1 MNPILLRNDGPI
13 ETDIKPYCLD
23 GKDIKTALED
33 IKNSLLFLSDKIEG
47 EEKIKAIEL
56 LTDLIYLRNSISP
69 KFVKCTK
76 SELDKLYKYYKVEV
90 ISEDR
95 FSKVSSNRDF
105 LKEINDRTDYIFFNK
120 KRKLTTRIKV
130 FDEEKS
136 IERQRDYEKE
146 VDVILDPDKVYSPID
161 INNQVDKFS
170 YQEFLRKN
178 IIYKLNRV
186 PLDRMLS
193 LKKGNDMFA
202 DCPYYYDID
211 VSNMFRRKH
220 KKARYYNAFNEYHNR
235 VNEMLDQQ
243 KDEKYILDQDSL
255 LRKKQYNGYVVFESD
270 NEMTAKDKAS
280 LFYDICS
287 EIDHILKGILYPY
300 QLSESLLYNDDTVV
314 DEENI
319 SVEFFKKFNYF
330 TTMYDWDEFN
340 DIENKPKK
348 VDILNAFLYS
358 YMLAC
363 KINKKNQEEK
373 KAIKEEQKAMEIKKR
388 AMKKRKKAMEEEANE
403 IEEETKE
410 VEEEKKEVEEEVIE
424 PPKIKFPEL
433 KRLDPGNNLY
443 DKYNCEFIRELAE
456 YFETYYELDI
466 TDLIIKLSILYIIP
480 LIYSYNDELNDL
492 GTAELTTS
500 ILESQRMTTRNIKQL
515 KTIVKQLRKQL
526 IRLGYIYFTFF
537 RFIDSKTYR
546 EYDIGFSKF
555 LEYINLNKECDE
567 PRKWY
572 LLIMGFYKD
581 YIEEHKDLI
590 ESFFK
595 IPKLQETLNQ
605 YFDLC
610 DKLYLICDYMN
621 ENPFNTIKLSKNG
634 TTVYDYKKRD
644 WMRGFQDLLSKRKD
658 VILNEKGDESYE
670 R

>member
-13 ETDIKPYCLD
+13 ENDIKPYCLD

-47 EEKIKAIEL
+47 EEEVKVIEL
-56 LTDLIYLRNSISP
+56 LTNLIYLRNSISP

-76 SELDKLYKYYKVEV
+76 SELDKLYKNYKVEV
-90 ISEDR
+90 ISEDC

-161 INNQVDKFS
+161 MNNRVDEFS

-193 LKKGNDMFA
+193 LKKDNDMFA
-202 DCPYYYDID
+202 DCPYFYDID
-211 VSNMFRRKH
+211 VSNMFCRKY
-220 KKARYYNAFNEYHNR
+220 KTAEYYSVFNEYHNR
-235 VNEMLDQQ
+235 INDMLDQQ
-243 KDEKYILDQDSL
+243 KDDKYILDQDSL
-255 LRKKQYNGYVVFESD
+255 LRKKQYNGYVVFKSD
-270 NEMTAKDKAS
+270 DKMTAKDKAS

-287 EIDHILKGILYPY
+287 EIDHILKGVLYTY
-300 QLSESLLYNDDTVV
+300 KLSESLLYNDDDTIV

-330 TTMYDWDEFN
+330 TTMYDWEEFK

-363 KINKKNQEEK
+363 KINKKNQEEN
-373 KAIKEEQKAMEIKKR
+373 KAMKQKHS
-388 AMKKRKKAMEEEANE
+388 
-403 IEEETKE
+403 KE
-410 VEEEKKEVEEEVIE
+410 
-424 PPKIKFPEL
+424 PSNIKFPEL
-433 KRLDPGNNLY
+433 KRLDPGSKMY
-443 DKYNCEFIRELAE
+443 DKYNCEFIRELAGV
-456 YFETYYELDI
+456 FEKVLGLNRAE
-466 TDLIIKLSILYIIP
+466 LIIKFSMLYTIP
-480 LIYSYNDELNDL
+480 LIKSYYDELKDL
-492 GTAELTTS
+492 ETRELTAS
-500 ILESQRMTTRNIKQL
+500 ISDSNKMTTRNMKQL

-537 RFIDSKTYR
+537 RFIDSKNFR
-546 EYDIGFSKF
+546 EYDIGFTNF
-555 LEYINLNKECDE
+555 LEYINFNIECDE
-567 PRKWY
+567 PKKWY

-581 YIEEHKDLI
+581 YTEEHKDLI
-590 ESFFK
+590 VLFFK
-595 IPKLQETLNQ
+595 MPSLCSILES

-610 DKLYLICDYMN
+610 EKLYLICDYMN
-621 ENPFNTIKLSKNG
+621 ENPFNTIMLSKNG
-634 TTVYDYKKRD
+634 TTIYDYKKKD
-644 WMRGFQDLLSKRKD
+644 WMGGFQDLLSRNMDK
-658 VILNEKGDESYE
+658 ILNEKGDESYE

>member
-13 ETDIKPYCLD
+13 ENDIKPYCLD

-47 EEKIKAIEL
+47 EEEVKVIEL

-76 SELDKLYKYYKVEV
+76 SELDKLYKNYKVEV

-95 FSKVSSNRDF
+95 FSKVNSNRDF

-161 INNQVDKFS
+161 MNNRVNELS

-193 LKKGNDMFA
+193 LKKDNDMFA
-202 DCPYYYDID
+202 DCPYFYDID

-220 KKARYYNAFNEYHNR
+220 KTSGYYSVFNEYHNR
-235 VNEMLDQQ
+235 INDMLDQQ
-243 KDEKYILDQDSL
+243 KDDKYILDQDSL
-255 LRKKQYNGYVVFESD
+255 LRKKQYNGYVVFKSD
-270 NEMTAKDKAS
+270 DKMTAKDKAS

-287 EIDHILKGILYPY
+287 EIDHILKGVLYTY
-300 QLSESLLYNDDTVV
+300 KLSKSLLYNDDTIV

-330 TTMYDWDEFN
+330 TTMYDWEEFK
-340 DIENKPKK
+340 DIDNKPKK

-363 KINKKNQEEK
+363 KINKKNQEEN
-373 KAIKEEQKAMEIKKR
+373 KAMKQKHSQEPSK
-388 AMKKRKKAMEEEANE
+388 
-403 IEEETKE
+403 TKS
-410 VEEEKKEVEEEVIE
+410 
-424 PPKIKFPEL
+424 PEL
-433 KRLDPGNNLY
+433 KRLDPGSKMY
-443 DKYNCEFIRELAE
+443 DKYNCEFIRDLAE
-456 YFETYYELDI
+456 YFETNHELNR
-466 TDLIIKLSILYIIP
+466 TDLIIKFSMLYTIPIIN
-480 LIYSYNDELNDL
+480 SYNDELNDL
-492 GTAELTTS
+492 ETEELTAS
-500 ILESQRMTTRNIKQL
+500 ISESQRMTTRNMKQL
-515 KTIVKQLRKQL
+515 KTIVRQLRKQL

-537 RFIDSKTYR
+537 RFIDSKNYR
-546 EYDIGFSKF
+546 EYDIGFTNF
-555 LEYINLNKECDE
+555 LEYINFNIECDE
-567 PRKWY
+567 PKKWY

-581 YIEEHKDLI
+581 YTEEHKDLI
-590 ESFFK
+590 VSFFK
-595 IPKLQETLNQ
+595 MPTLHSILES

-610 DKLYLICDYMN
+610 EKLYLICDSMN
-621 ENPFNTIKLSKNG
+621 ENPFNTIMLSKNG
-634 TTVYDYKKRD
+634 TTIYDYKKKD
-644 WMRGFQDLLSKRKD
+644 WMGGFQDLLSRNTNK
-658 VILNEKGDESYE
+658 ILNKKGDESYE

>member
-13 ETDIKPYCLD
+13 ENDIKPYCLD

-47 EEKIKAIEL
+47 EEEVKVIEL
-56 LTDLIYLRNSISP
+56 LTNLIYLRNSISP

-76 SELDKLYKYYKVEV
+76 SELDKLYKNYKVEV
-90 ISEDR
+90 ISEDC
-95 FSKVSSNRDF
+95 FSKVNSNRDF

-161 INNQVDKFS
+161 MNNRVNELS

-193 LKKGNDMFA
+193 LKKDNDMFA
-202 DCPYYYDID
+202 DCPYFYDID
-211 VSNMFRRKH
+211 VSNMFCRKY
-220 KKARYYNAFNEYHNR
+220 KTAEYYSVFNEYHNR
-235 VNEMLDQQ
+235 INNMLDQQ
-243 KDEKYILDQDSL
+243 KDDKYILDQDSL
-255 LRKKQYNGYVVFESD
+255 LRKKQYNGYVVFKSD
-270 NEMTAKDKAS
+270 DKMTAKDKAS

-287 EIDHILKGILYPY
+287 EIDHILKGVLYTY
-300 QLSESLLYNDDTVV
+300 KLSESLLYNDDDTIV

-330 TTMYDWDEFN
+330 TTMYDWEEFK

-363 KINKKNQEEK
+363 KINKKNQEEN
-373 KAIKEEQKAMEIKKR
+373 KAMKQKHS
-388 AMKKRKKAMEEEANE
+388 
-403 IEEETKE
+403 KE
-410 VEEEKKEVEEEVIE
+410 
-424 PPKIKFPEL
+424 PSNIKFPEL
-433 KRLDPGNNLY
+433 KRLDPGSKMY
-443 DKYNCEFIRELAE
+443 DKYNCEFIRELAGV
-456 YFETYYELDI
+456 FEKVLGLNRAE
-466 TDLIIKLSILYIIP
+466 LIIKFSMLYTLPIIN
-480 LIYSYNDELNDL
+480 SYNNELNEL
-492 GTAELTTS
+492 GVAELTAS
-500 ILESQRMTTRNIKQL
+500 ISDSNKMTTRNMKQL

-537 RFIDSKTYR
+537 RFIDSKNFR
-546 EYDIGFSKF
+546 EYDIGFTNF
-555 LEYINLNKECDE
+555 LEYINFNIECDE
-567 PRKWY
+567 PKKWY

-581 YIEEHKDLI
+581 YTEEHKDLI
-590 ESFFK
+590 VSFFK
-595 IPKLQETLNQ
+595 MPSLCSILES

-610 DKLYLICDYMN
+610 EKLYLICDYMN
-621 ENPFNTIKLSKNG
+621 ENPFNTIMLSKNG
-634 TTVYDYKKRD
+634 TTIYDYKKKD
-644 WMRGFQDLLSKRKD
+644 WMGGFQDLLSRNMDK
-658 VILNEKGDESYE
+658 ILNEKGDESYE

>member
-1 MNPILLRNDGPI
+1 MYPILLRNDGPI
-13 ETDIKPYCLD
+13 ENDIKPYCLD

-47 EEKIKAIEL
+47 EEEVKVIEL
-56 LTDLIYLRNSISP
+56 LTNLIYLRNSISP
-69 KFVKCTK
+69 NFVKCTK
-76 SELDKLYKYYKVEV
+76 SELDKLYKNYKVEV
-90 ISEDR
+90 ISEDC
-95 FSKVSSNRDF
+95 FSKVNSNRDF

-161 INNQVDKFS
+161 MNNRVNEFS

-193 LKKGNDMFA
+193 LKKDNDMFA
-202 DCPYYYDID
+202 DCPYFYDID
-211 VSNMFRRKH
+211 VSNMFCRKY
-220 KKARYYNAFNEYHNR
+220 KTAEYYSVFNEYHNR
-235 VNEMLDQQ
+235 INNMLDQQ
-243 KDEKYILDQDSL
+243 KDDKYILDQDSL
-255 LRKKQYNGYVVFESD
+255 LRKKQYNGYVVFKSD
-270 NEMTAKDKAS
+270 DKMTAKDKAS

-287 EIDHILKGILYPY
+287 EIDHILKGVLYTY
-300 QLSESLLYNDDTVV
+300 KLSESLLYNDDTIV

-330 TTMYDWDEFN
+330 TTMYDWEEFK

-363 KINKKNQEEK
+363 KINKKNQEEN
-373 KAIKEEQKAMEIKKR
+373 KAMKQKHS
-388 AMKKRKKAMEEEANE
+388 
-403 IEEETKE
+403 KE
-410 VEEEKKEVEEEVIE
+410 
-424 PPKIKFPEL
+424 PSNIKFPEL
-433 KRLDPGNNLY
+433 KRLDPGSKMY
-443 DKYNCEFIRELAE
+443 DKYNCEFIRELAGV
-456 YFETYYELDI
+456 FEKVLGLNRAE
-466 TDLIIKLSILYIIP
+466 LIIKFSMLYTLPIIN
-480 LIYSYNDELNDL
+480 SYNNELNEL
-492 GTAELTTS
+492 GVAELTAS
-500 ILESQRMTTRNIKQL
+500 ISDSNKMTTRNMKQL

-537 RFIDSKTYR
+537 RFIDSKNYR
-546 EYDIGFSKF
+546 EYDIGFTNF
-555 LEYINLNKECDE
+555 LEYINFNIECDE
-567 PRKWY
+567 PKKWY

-581 YIEEHKDLI
+581 YTEEHKDLI
-590 ESFFK
+590 VSFFK
-595 IPKLQETLNQ
+595 MPSLFSILES

-610 DKLYLICDYMN
+610 EKLYLICDYMN
-621 ENPFNTIKLSKNG
+621 ENPFNTIMLSKNG
-634 TTVYDYKKRD
+634 TTIYDYKKKD
-644 WMRGFQDLLSKRKD
+644 WMGGFQDLLSRNTDK
-658 VILNEKGDESYE
+658 ILNEKGDESYE

>member
-13 ETDIKPYCLD
+13 ENDIKPYCLD

-47 EEKIKAIEL
+47 EEKVKAIEL

-69 KFVKCTK
+69 LFIKCTK
-76 SELDKLYKYYKVEV
+76 SELDKLYKNYKVEV

-95 FSKVSSNRDF
+95 FSKVNSNRDF

-136 IERQRDYEKE
+136 IERQHDYEKE
-146 VDVILDPDKVYSPID
+146 VDIILDPDKVYSPID
-161 INNQVDKFS
+161 MNNRVDEFS

-193 LKKGNDMFA
+193 LKKDNDMFA
-202 DCPYYYDID
+202 DCPYFYDID

-220 KKARYYNAFNEYHNR
+220 KTAGYYSVFNEYHNR
-235 VNEMLDQQ
+235 INNILDQQ
-243 KDEKYILDQDSL
+243 KDDKYILDQDSL
-255 LRKKQYNGYVVFESD
+255 LRKKQYNGYVVFKSD
-270 NEMTAKDKAS
+270 DKMTAKNKAS

-287 EIDHILKGILYPY
+287 EIDHILKGVLYTY
-300 QLSESLLYNDDTVV
+300 KLSESLLYNDDTIV

-330 TTMYDWDEFN
+330 TTMYDWEEFK

-363 KINKKNQEEK
+363 KINKKNQEEN
-373 KAIKEEQKAMEIKKR
+373 KAMKQKHSQEPSK
-388 AMKKRKKAMEEEANE
+388 
-403 IEEETKE
+403 TKS
-410 VEEEKKEVEEEVIE
+410 
-424 PPKIKFPEL
+424 PEL
-433 KRLDPGNNLY
+433 KRLDPGSKMY
-443 DKYNCEFIRELAE
+443 DKYNCEFIRDLAE
-456 YFETYYELDI
+456 YFETNHELNR
-466 TDLIIKLSILYIIP
+466 TDLIIKFSMLYTIPIIN
-480 LIYSYNDELNDL
+480 SYNDELNDL
-492 GTAELTTS
+492 ETEELTAS
-500 ILESQRMTTRNIKQL
+500 ISESQRMTTRNMKQL

-537 RFIDSKTYR
+537 RFIDSKKYR
-546 EYDIGFSKF
+546 EYDIGFTNF
-555 LEYINLNKECDE
+555 LEYINFNIECDE
-567 PRKWY
+567 PKKWY

-581 YIEEHKDLI
+581 YTEEHKDLI
-590 ESFFK
+590 VSFFK
-595 IPKLQETLNQ
+595 MPALHSILES
-605 YFDLC
+605 YFNLC
-610 DKLYLICDYMN
+610 EKLYLICDYMN

-634 TTVYDYKKRD
+634 TTIYDYKKKD
-644 WMRGFQDLLSKRKD
+644 WMGGFQDLLSRNMD
-658 VILNEKGDESYE
+658 EILNKKGDESYE

>member
-13 ETDIKPYCLD
+13 ENDIKPYCLD

-47 EEKIKAIEL
+47 EEKVKAIEL

-76 SELDKLYKYYKVEV
+76 SELDKLYKNYKVEV
-90 ISEDR
+90 ISEDC

-105 LKEINDRTDYIFFNK
+105 LKEINDRTDFIFFNK

-161 INNQVDKFS
+161 MNNRVDEFS

-193 LKKGNDMFA
+193 LKKDNDMFA
-202 DCPYYYDID
+202 DCPYFYDID

-220 KKARYYNAFNEYHNR
+220 KTSRYYSVFNEYHNR
-235 VNEMLDQQ
+235 INDMLDQQ
-243 KDEKYILDQDSL
+243 KDDKYILDQDSL
-255 LRKKQYNGYVVFESD
+255 LRKKQYNGYVVFKSD
-270 NEMTAKDKAS
+270 DKMTAKNKAS

-287 EIDHILKGILYPY
+287 EIDHILKGVLYTY
-300 QLSESLLYNDDTVV
+300 KLSESLLYNDDTIV

-330 TTMYDWDEFN
+330 TTMYDWEEFK
-340 DIENKPKK
+340 DIDNKPKK
-348 VDILNAFLYS
+348 VDILNAFLRS

-363 KINKKNQEEK
+363 KINKKNQEEN
-373 KAIKEEQKAMEIKKR
+373 KAMKQKHSQEPSK
-388 AMKKRKKAMEEEANE
+388 
-403 IEEETKE
+403 TKS
-410 VEEEKKEVEEEVIE
+410 
-424 PPKIKFPEL
+424 PEL
-433 KRLDPGNNLY
+433 KRLDPGSKMY
-443 DKYNCEFIRELAE
+443 DKYNCEFIRDLAG
-456 YFETYYELDI
+456 YFETNHELNR
-466 TDLIIKLSILYIIP
+466 TDLIIKFSMLYTIPIIN
-480 LIYSYNDELNDL
+480 SYNDELNDL
-492 GTAELTTS
+492 ETEELTAS
-500 ILESQRMTTRNIKQL
+500 ISESQRMTTRNMKQL

-537 RFIDSKTYR
+537 RFIDSKNYR
-546 EYDIGFSKF
+546 EYDIGFTNF
-555 LEYINLNKECDE
+555 LEYINFNIECDE
-567 PRKWY
+567 PKKWY

-581 YIEEHKDLI
+581 YTEEHKDLI
-590 ESFFK
+590 VSFFK
-595 IPKLQETLNQ
+595 MPTLQSILES

-610 DKLYLICDYMN
+610 EKLYLICDSMN
-621 ENPFNTIKLSKNG
+621 ENPFNTIMLSKNG
-634 TTVYDYKKRD
+634 TTIYDYKKKD
-644 WMRGFQDLLSKRKD
+644 WMGGFQDLLSRNTNK
-658 VILNEKGDESYE
+658 ILNKKGDESYE

>member
-13 ETDIKPYCLD
+13 ENDIKPYCLD

-47 EEKIKAIEL
+47 EEEVKVIEL

-69 KFVKCTK
+69 LFIKCTK
-76 SELDKLYKYYKVEV
+76 SELDKLYKNYKVEV

-161 INNQVDKFS
+161 MNNRVDEFS

-193 LKKGNDMFA
+193 LKKDNDMFA
-202 DCPYYYDID
+202 DCPYFYDID

-220 KKARYYNAFNEYHNR
+220 KTSGYYSVFNEYHNR
-235 VNEMLDQQ
+235 INNMLDQQ
-243 KDEKYILDQDSL
+243 KDDKYILDQDSL
-255 LRKKQYNGYVVFESD
+255 LRKKQYNGYVVFKSD
-270 NEMTAKDKAS
+270 DKMTAKDKAS

-287 EIDHILKGILYPY
+287 EIDHILKGVLYTY
-300 QLSESLLYNDDTVV
+300 KLSKSLLYNDDTIV

-330 TTMYDWDEFN
+330 TTMYDWEEFK
-340 DIENKPKK
+340 DIDNKPKK

-363 KINKKNQEEK
+363 KINKKNQEEN
-373 KAIKEEQKAMEIKKR
+373 KAMKQKYSQEPSK
-388 AMKKRKKAMEEEANE
+388 
-403 IEEETKE
+403 TKS
-410 VEEEKKEVEEEVIE
+410 
-424 PPKIKFPEL
+424 PEL
-433 KRLDPGNNLY
+433 KRLDPGSKMY
-443 DKYNCEFIRELAE
+443 DKYNCEFIRDLAE
-456 YFETYYELDI
+456 YFETNHELNR
-466 TDLIIKLSILYIIP
+466 TDLIIKFSMLYTIPIIN
-480 LIYSYNDELNDL
+480 SYNDELNDL
-492 GTAELTTS
+492 ETEELTAS
-500 ILESQRMTTRNIKQL
+500 ISESQRMTTRNMKQL

-537 RFIDSKTYR
+537 RFIDSKTYG
-546 EYDIGFSKF
+546 EYDIGFTNF
-555 LEYINLNKECDE
+555 LEYINSNIKCDE
-567 PRKWY
+567 PKKWY

-581 YIEEHKDLI
+581 YTEEHKDLI
-590 ESFFK
+590 VSFFK
-595 IPKLQETLNQ
+595 MPALHSILES

-610 DKLYLICDYMN
+610 EKLYLICDYMN

-634 TTVYDYKKRD
+634 TTIYDYIEKD
-644 WMRGFQDLLSKRKD
+644 WMRGFQFLLNRNTDK
-658 VILNEKGDESYE
+658 ILNEKGDESYE

>member
-13 ETDIKPYCLD
+13 ENDIKPYCLD

-47 EEKIKAIEL
+47 EEEVKVIEL

-76 SELDKLYKYYKVEV
+76 SELDKLYKNYKVEV

-95 FSKVSSNRDF
+95 FSKVNSNRDF

-120 KRKLTTRIKV
+120 KRKHTTRIKV

-146 VDVILDPDKVYSPID
+146 VDIILDPDKVYSPID
-161 INNQVDKFS
+161 MNNRVNELS

-193 LKKGNDMFA
+193 LKKDNDMFA
-202 DCPYYYDID
+202 DCPYFYDID

-220 KKARYYNAFNEYHNR
+220 KTAEYYSVFNEYHNR
-235 VNEMLDQQ
+235 INDMLDEQ
-243 KDEKYILDQDSL
+243 KDDKYILEQDSL
-255 LRKKQYNGYVVFESD
+255 LRKKQYNGYVVFKSD
-270 NEMTAKDKAS
+270 DKMTAKDKAS

-287 EIDHILKGILYPY
+287 EIDHILKGVLYTY
-300 QLSESLLYNDDTVV
+300 KLSESLLYNDDTIV

-330 TTMYDWDEFN
+330 TTMYDWDEFK

-348 VDILNAFLYS
+348 VDILNAFLRS

-363 KINKKNQEEK
+363 KINKKTQEEN
-373 KAIKEEQKAMEIKKR
+373 KAMKQKHSNEPSNIKS
-388 AMKKRKKAMEEEANE
+388 
-403 IEEETKE
+403 
-410 VEEEKKEVEEEVIE
+410 
-424 PPKIKFPEL
+424 PEL
-433 KRLDPGNNLY
+433 KRLDPGSKMY
-443 DKYNCEFIRELAE
+443 DKYNCEFIRDLAE
-456 YFETYYELDI
+456 YFETNHELNR
-466 TDLIIKLSILYIIP
+466 TDLIIKFSMLYTIPIIN
-480 LIYSYNDELNDL
+480 SYNDELNDL
-492 GTAELTTS
+492 ETEELTAS
-500 ILESQRMTTRNIKQL
+500 ISESQRMTTRNMKQL

-537 RFIDSKTYR
+537 RFIDSKNYR
-546 EYDIGFSKF
+546 EYDIGFTNF
-555 LEYINLNKECDE
+555 LEYINFNIECDE
-567 PRKWY
+567 PKKWY

-581 YIEEHKDLI
+581 YTEEHKDLI
-590 ESFFK
+590 VSFFK
-595 IPKLQETLNQ
+595 MPTLQSILES

-610 DKLYLICDYMN
+610 EKLYLICDSMN
-621 ENPFNTIKLSKNG
+621 ENPFNTIMLSKNG
-634 TTVYDYKKRD
+634 TTIYDYKKKD
-644 WMRGFQDLLSKRKD
+644 WMGGFQDLLSRNTNK
-658 VILNEKGDESYE
+658 ILNKKGDESYE

>member
-1 MNPILLRNDGPI
+1 MYPILLRNDGPI
-13 ETDIKPYCLD
+13 ENDIKPYCLD
-23 GKDIKTALED
+23 GKDIKTAFED

-47 EEKIKAIEL
+47 EEEVKVIEL
-56 LTDLIYLRNSISP
+56 LTNLIYLRNSISP
-69 KFVKCTK
+69 NFVKCTK
-76 SELDKLYKYYKVEV
+76 SELDKLYKNYKVEV
-90 ISEDR
+90 ISEDC

-161 INNQVDKFS
+161 MNNRVDELS

-193 LKKGNDMFA
+193 LKKDNDMFA
-202 DCPYYYDID
+202 DCPYFYDID
-211 VSNMFRRKH
+211 VSNMFRRKY
-220 KKARYYNAFNEYHNR
+220 KTAEYYSVFNEYHNR
-235 VNEMLDQQ
+235 INDMLDQQ
-243 KDEKYILDQDSL
+243 KDDKYILDQDSL
-255 LRKKQYNGYVVFESD
+255 LRKKQYNGYVVFKSD
-270 NEMTAKDKAS
+270 DKMTAKDKAS

-287 EIDHILKGILYPY
+287 EIDHILKGVLYTY
-300 QLSESLLYNDDTVV
+300 KLSESLLYNNDIVV

-330 TTMYDWDEFN
+330 TTMYDWEEFK

-363 KINKKNQEEK
+363 KINKKNQEEN
-373 KAIKEEQKAMEIKKR
+373 KAMKQKHS
-388 AMKKRKKAMEEEANE
+388 
-403 IEEETKE
+403 KE
-410 VEEEKKEVEEEVIE
+410 
-424 PPKIKFPEL
+424 PSNIKFPEL
-433 KRLDPGNNLY
+433 KKLDPGSKMY
-443 DKYNCEFIRELAE
+443 DKYNCEFIRELAGV
-456 YFETYYELDI
+456 FEKVLGLNRAE
-466 TDLIIKLSILYIIP
+466 LIIKFSMLYTLPIIN
-480 LIYSYNDELNDL
+480 SYNNELNEL
-492 GTAELTTS
+492 GVAELTAS
-500 ILESQRMTTRNIKQL
+500 ISDSNKMTTRNMKQL

-537 RFIDSKTYR
+537 RFIDSKNYR
-546 EYDIGFSKF
+546 EYDIGFTNF
-555 LEYINLNKECDE
+555 LEYINFNIECDE
-567 PRKWY
+567 PKKWY

-581 YIEEHKDLI
+581 YTEEHKDLI
-590 ESFFK
+590 VSFFK
-595 IPKLQETLNQ
+595 MPSLCSILES

-610 DKLYLICDYMN
+610 EKLYLICDYMN
-621 ENPFNTIKLSKNG
+621 ENPFNTIMLSKNG
-634 TTVYDYKKRD
+634 TTIYDYKKKD
-644 WMRGFQDLLSKRKD
+644 WMGGFQDLLSRNTDK
-658 VILNEKGDESYE
+658 ILNEKGDESYE

>member
-13 ETDIKPYCLD
+13 ENDIKPYCLD

-47 EEKIKAIEL
+47 EEEVKVIEL

-76 SELDKLYKYYKVEV
+76 SELDKLYKNYKVEV
-90 ISEDR
+90 ISEDC
-95 FSKVSSNRDF
+95 FSKVNSNRDY

-161 INNQVDKFS
+161 MNNRVNELS

-193 LKKGNDMFA
+193 LKKDNDMFA
-202 DCPYYYDID
+202 DCPYFYDID
-211 VSNMFRRKH
+211 VSNMFRRKY
-220 KKARYYNAFNEYHNR
+220 KTAEYYSVFNEYHNR
-235 VNEMLDQQ
+235 INNMLDQQ
-243 KDEKYILDQDSL
+243 KDDKYILDQDSL
-255 LRKKQYNGYVVFESD
+255 LRKKQYNGYVVFKSD
-270 NEMTAKDKAS
+270 DKMTAKDKAS

-287 EIDHILKGILYPY
+287 EIDHILKGVLYTY
-300 QLSESLLYNDDTVV
+300 KLSESLLYNNDIVV

-330 TTMYDWDEFN
+330 TTMYDWEEFK

-363 KINKKNQEEK
+363 KINKKNQEEN
-373 KAIKEEQKAMEIKKR
+373 KAMKQKHS
-388 AMKKRKKAMEEEANE
+388 
-403 IEEETKE
+403 KE
-410 VEEEKKEVEEEVIE
+410 
-424 PPKIKFPEL
+424 PSNIKFPEL
-433 KRLDPGNNLY
+433 KRLDPGSKMY
-443 DKYNCEFIRELAE
+443 DKYNCEFIRELAGV
-456 YFETYYELDI
+456 FEKVLGLNRAE
-466 TDLIIKLSILYIIP
+466 LIIKFSMLYTLPIIN
-480 LIYSYNDELNDL
+480 SYNNELNES
-492 GTAELTTS
+492 GVAELTAS
-500 ILESQRMTTRNIKQL
+500 ISDSNKMTTRNMKQL

-537 RFIDSKTYR
+537 RFIDSKNYR
-546 EYDIGFSKF
+546 EYDIGFTNF
-555 LEYINLNKECDE
+555 LEYINFNIECDE
-567 PRKWY
+567 PKKWY

-581 YIEEHKDLI
+581 YTEEHKDLI
-590 ESFFK
+590 VSFFK
-595 IPKLQETLNQ
+595 MPSLFSILES

-610 DKLYLICDYMN
+610 EKLYLICDYMN
-621 ENPFNTIKLSKNG
+621 ENPFNTIMLSKNG
-634 TTVYDYKKRD
+634 TTIYDYKKKD
-644 WMRGFQDLLSKRKD
+644 WMRGFQDLLSRNMD
-658 VILNEKGDESYE
+658 EILNEKGDESYE

>member
-13 ETDIKPYCLD
+13 ENDIKPYYLD

-47 EEKIKAIEL
+47 EEEVKVIEL

-69 KFVKCTK
+69 LFIKCTK
-76 SELDKLYKYYKVEV
+76 SELDKLYKNYKVEV

-95 FSKVSSNRDF
+95 FSKVNSNRDF

-136 IERQRDYEKE
+136 IERQHDYEKE
-146 VDVILDPDKVYSPID
+146 VDIILDPDKVYSPID
-161 INNQVDKFS
+161 MNNRVDEFS

-193 LKKGNDMFA
+193 LKKDNDMFA
-202 DCPYYYDID
+202 DCPYFYDID

-220 KKARYYNAFNEYHNR
+220 KTAGYYSVFNEYHNR
-235 VNEMLDQQ
+235 INNILDQQ
-243 KDEKYILDQDSL
+243 KDDKYILDQDSL
-255 LRKKQYNGYVVFESD
+255 LRKKQYNGYVVFKSD
-270 NEMTAKDKAS
+270 DKMTAKNKAS

-287 EIDHILKGILYPY
+287 EIDHILKGVLYTY
-300 QLSESLLYNDDTVV
+300 KLSESLLYNDDTIV

-330 TTMYDWDEFN
+330 TTMYDWEEFK

-373 KAIKEEQKAMEIKKR
+373 KAMKQKHSQEPSK
-388 AMKKRKKAMEEEANE
+388 
-403 IEEETKE
+403 TKS
-410 VEEEKKEVEEEVIE
+410 
-424 PPKIKFPEL
+424 PEL
-433 KRLDPGNNLY
+433 KRLDPGSKMY
-443 DKYNCEFIRELAE
+443 DKYNCEFIRDLAE
-456 YFETYYELDI
+456 YFETNHELNR
-466 TDLIIKLSILYIIP
+466 TDLIIKFSMLYTIPIIN
-480 LIYSYNDELNDL
+480 SYNDELNDL
-492 GTAELTTS
+492 ETEELTAS
-500 ILESQRMTTRNIKQL
+500 ISESQRMTTRNMKQL

-537 RFIDSKTYR
+537 RFIDSKKYR
-546 EYDIGFSKF
+546 EYDIGFTNF
-555 LEYINLNKECDE
+555 LEYINFNIECDE
-567 PRKWY
+567 PKKWY

-581 YIEEHKDLI
+581 YTEEHKDLI
-590 ESFFK
+590 VSFFK
-595 IPKLQETLNQ
+595 MPALHSILES
-605 YFDLC
+605 YFNLC
-610 DKLYLICDYMN
+610 EKLYLICDYMN

-634 TTVYDYKKRD
+634 TTIYDYKKKD
-644 WMRGFQDLLSKRKD
+644 WMGGFQDLLSRNMD
-658 VILNEKGDESYE
+658 EILNKKGDESYE

>member
-13 ETDIKPYCLD
+13 ENDIKPYCLD

-47 EEKIKAIEL
+47 EEEVKVIEL

-69 KFVKCTK
+69 LFIKCTK
-76 SELDKLYKYYKVEV
+76 SELDKLYKNYKVEV

-95 FSKVSSNRDF
+95 FSKVNSNRDF

-136 IERQRDYEKE
+136 IERQHDYEKE

-161 INNQVDKFS
+161 MNNRVDEFS

-193 LKKGNDMFA
+193 LKKDNDMFA
-202 DCPYYYDID
+202 DCPYFYDID

-220 KKARYYNAFNEYHNR
+220 KTAGYYSVFNEYHNR
-235 VNEMLDQQ
+235 INNILDQQ
-243 KDEKYILDQDSL
+243 KDDKYILDQDSL
-255 LRKKQYNGYVVFESD
+255 LRKKQYNGYVVFKSD
-270 NEMTAKDKAS
+270 DKMTAKNKAS

-287 EIDHILKGILYPY
+287 EIDHILKGVLYTY
-300 QLSESLLYNDDTVV
+300 KLSESLLYNDDTIV

-330 TTMYDWDEFN
+330 TTMYDWEEFK

-363 KINKKNQEEK
+363 KINKKNQEEN
-373 KAIKEEQKAMEIKKR
+373 KAMKQKHSQEPSK
-388 AMKKRKKAMEEEANE
+388 
-403 IEEETKE
+403 TKS
-410 VEEEKKEVEEEVIE
+410 
-424 PPKIKFPEL
+424 PEL
-433 KRLDPGNNLY
+433 KRLDPGSKMY
-443 DKYNCEFIRELAE
+443 DKYNCEFIRDLAE
-456 YFETYYELDI
+456 YFETNHELNR
-466 TDLIIKLSILYIIP
+466 TDLIIKFSMLYTIPIIN
-480 LIYSYNDELNDL
+480 SYNDELNDL
-492 GTAELTTS
+492 ETEELTAS
-500 ILESQRMTTRNIKQL
+500 ISESQRMTTRNMKQL

-537 RFIDSKTYR
+537 RFIDSKKYR
-546 EYDIGFSKF
+546 EYDIGFTNF
-555 LEYINLNKECDE
+555 LEYINFNIECDE
-567 PRKWY
+567 PKKWY

-581 YIEEHKDLI
+581 YTEEHKDLI
-590 ESFFK
+590 VSFFK
-595 IPKLQETLNQ
+595 MPALHSILES
-605 YFDLC
+605 YFNLC
-610 DKLYLICDYMN
+610 EKLYLICDYMN

-634 TTVYDYKKRD
+634 TTIYDYKKKD
-644 WMRGFQDLLSKRKD
+644 WMGGFQDLLSRNMD
-658 VILNEKGDESYE
+658 EILNKKGDESYE

>member
-13 ETDIKPYCLD
+13 ENDIKPYCLD

-47 EEKIKAIEL
+47 EEEVKVIEL
-56 LTDLIYLRNSISP
+56 LTNLIYLRNSISP

-76 SELDKLYKYYKVEV
+76 SELDKLYKNYKVEV
-90 ISEDR
+90 ISEDC
-95 FSKVSSNRDF
+95 FSKVNSNRDF

-161 INNQVDKFS
+161 MNNRVNELS

-193 LKKGNDMFA
+193 LKKDNDMFA
-202 DCPYYYDID
+202 DCPYFYDID
-211 VSNMFRRKH
+211 ASNMFRRKY
-220 KKARYYNAFNEYHNR
+220 KTAGYYSVFNEYHNR
-235 VNEMLDQQ
+235 INNMLDQQ
-243 KDEKYILDQDSL
+243 KDDKYILDQDSL
-255 LRKKQYNGYVVFESD
+255 LRKKQYNGYVVFKSD
-270 NEMTAKDKAS
+270 DKMTAKDKAS

-287 EIDHILKGILYPY
+287 EIDHILKGVLYTY
-300 QLSESLLYNDDTVV
+300 KLSESLLYNNDIVV

-330 TTMYDWDEFN
+330 TTMYDWEEFK

-363 KINKKNQEEK
+363 KINKKNQEEN
-373 KAIKEEQKAMEIKKR
+373 KAMKQKHS
-388 AMKKRKKAMEEEANE
+388 
-403 IEEETKE
+403 KE
-410 VEEEKKEVEEEVIE
+410 
-424 PPKIKFPEL
+424 PSNIKFPEL
-433 KRLDPGNNLY
+433 KRLDPGSKMY
-443 DKYNCEFIRELAE
+443 DKYNCEFIRELAGV
-456 YFETYYELDI
+456 FEKVLGLKRAE
-466 TDLIIKLSILYIIP
+466 LIIKFSMLYTLPIIN
-480 LIYSYNDELNDL
+480 SYNNELNEL
-492 GTAELTTS
+492 GVAELTAS
-500 ILESQRMTTRNIKQL
+500 ISDSNKMTTRNMKQL

-537 RFIDSKTYR
+537 RFIDSKNFR
-546 EYDIGFSKF
+546 EYDIGFTNF
-555 LEYINLNKECDE
+555 LEYINFNIECDE
-567 PRKWY
+567 PKKWY

-581 YIEEHKDLI
+581 YTEEQKDLI
-590 ESFFK
+590 VSFFK
-595 IPKLQETLNQ
+595 MPSLCSILES

-610 DKLYLICDYMN
+610 EKLYLICDYMN
-621 ENPFNTIKLSKNG
+621 ENPFNTIMLSKNG
-634 TTVYDYKKRD
+634 TTIYDYKKKD
-644 WMRGFQDLLSKRKD
+644 WMGGFQDLLSRNTDK
-658 VILNEKGDESYE
+658 ILNEKGDESYE

>member
-13 ETDIKPYCLD
+13 ENDIKPYCLD
-23 GKDIKTALED
+23 GKDIKTAFED
-33 IKNSLLFLSDKIEG
+33 IKNSLRCLSDKIEG
-47 EEKIKAIEL
+47 EEEVKVIEL

-76 SELDKLYKYYKVEV
+76 SELDKLYKNYKVEI
-90 ISEDR
+90 ISEDC
-95 FSKVSSNRDF
+95 FSKVSDNKKN
-105 LKEINDRTDYIFFNK
+105 LEEINDRTDFIFFKK

-130 FDEEKS
+130 FDDEKS
-136 IERQRDYEKE
+136 AEKQRDYDKV

-161 INNQVDKFS
+161 INNQIDELSYKKFS
-170 YQEFLRKN
+170 RENHIHR
-178 IIYKLNRV
+178 LNRV
-186 PLDRMLS
+186 PLDCMLS
-193 LKKGNDMFA
+193 LKKNNNAFD
-202 DCPYYYDID
+202 DCPNFYDID
-211 VSNMFRRKH
+211 VSNMFRRKY
-220 KKARYYNAFNEYHNR
+220 KKARYHGVFNEYYSRIND
-235 VNEMLDQQ
+235 MLDQR
-243 KDEKYILDQDSL
+243 KDDKYILDQDSL
-255 LRKKQYNGYVVFESD
+255 LRKKQYHGYVVFISD
-270 NEMTAKDKAS
+270 NQMSAKDKAS

-287 EIDHILKGILYPY
+287 EIDNILKGVLYPH

-330 TTMYDWDEFN
+330 TTMYDWEEFK

-363 KINKKNQEEK
+363 KINQKNQEEK
-373 KAIKEEQKAMEIKKR
+373 KAIKEEKKATEIKKR
-388 AMKKRKKAMEEEANE
+388 AMKKRKKAMEEEDNE
-403 IEEETKE
+403 MEEENKE
-410 VEEEKKEVEEEVIE
+410 AEEENNEVEEEVIE
-424 PPKIKFPEL
+424 PLKIKFPEL
-433 KRLDPGNNLY
+433 KRLDPGDNLY
-443 DKYNCEFIRELAE
+443 DKYNCEFIRDLAE

-466 TDLIIKLSILYIIP
+466 TVLIIKFSMLYTIP
-480 LIYSYNDELNDL
+480 LIKSYYDELKNL
-492 GTAELTTS
+492 ETEELTAS
-500 ILESQRMTTRNIKQL
+500 ILESGRMTTRNMKRI

-537 RFIDSKTYR
+537 RFIDSKKYR
-546 EYDIGFSKF
+546 AYDIGFSSF
-555 LEYINLNKECDE
+555 LEYININRECDE
-567 PRKWY
+567 PKIWY

-581 YIEEHKDLI
+581 YTEEHIDLI
-590 ESFFK
+590 VSFFK
-595 IPKLQETLNQ
+595 MPALHSILES

-610 DKLYLICDYMN
+610 NKLYLICDYMD

-634 TTVYDYKKRD
+634 TTVYDYRKKD
-644 WMRGFQDLLSKRKD
+644 WIRGFQDLLSRKTD

>member
-13 ETDIKPYCLD
+13 ENDIKPYCLD

-47 EEKIKAIEL
+47 EEEVKVIEL
-56 LTDLIYLRNSISP
+56 LTNLIYLRNSISP

-76 SELDKLYKYYKVEV
+76 SELDKLYKNYKVEV
-90 ISEDR
+90 ISEDC
-95 FSKVSSNRDF
+95 FSKVNSNRDF

-161 INNQVDKFS
+161 MNNRVNELS

-193 LKKGNDMFA
+193 LKKDNDMFA
-202 DCPYYYDID
+202 DCPYFYDID
-211 VSNMFRRKH
+211 VSNMFCRKY
-220 KKARYYNAFNEYHNR
+220 KTAEYYSVFNEYHNR
-235 VNEMLDQQ
+235 INDMLDQQ
-243 KDEKYILDQDSL
+243 KDDKYILDQDSL
-255 LRKKQYNGYVVFESD
+255 LRKKQYNGYVVFKSD
-270 NEMTAKDKAS
+270 DKMTAKDKAS

-287 EIDHILKGILYPY
+287 EIDHILKGVLYTY
-300 QLSESLLYNDDTVV
+300 KLSESLLYNNDIVV

-330 TTMYDWDEFN
+330 TTMYDWEEFK

-363 KINKKNQEEK
+363 KINKKNQEEN
-373 KAIKEEQKAMEIKKR
+373 KAMKQKHS
-388 AMKKRKKAMEEEANE
+388 
-403 IEEETKE
+403 KE
-410 VEEEKKEVEEEVIE
+410 
-424 PPKIKFPEL
+424 PSNIKFPEL
-433 KRLDPGNNLY
+433 KRLDPGSKMY
-443 DKYNCEFIRELAE
+443 DKYNCEFIRELAGV
-456 YFETYYELDI
+456 FEKVLGLNRAE
-466 TDLIIKLSILYIIP
+466 LIIKFSMLYTLPIIN
-480 LIYSYNDELNDL
+480 SYNNELNEL
-492 GTAELTTS
+492 GVAELTAS
-500 ILESQRMTTRNIKQL
+500 ISDSNKMTTRNMKQL

-537 RFIDSKTYR
+537 RFIDSKNYR
-546 EYDIGFSKF
+546 EYDIGFTNF
-555 LEYINLNKECDE
+555 LEYINFNIECDE
-567 PRKWY
+567 PKKWY

-581 YIEEHKDLI
+581 YTEEHKDLI
-590 ESFFK
+590 VSFFK
-595 IPKLQETLNQ
+595 MPSLFSILES

-610 DKLYLICDYMN
+610 EKLYLICDYMN
-621 ENPFNTIKLSKNG
+621 ENPFNTIMLSKNG
-634 TTVYDYKKRD
+634 TTIYDYKKKD
-644 WMRGFQDLLSKRKD
+644 WMGGFQDLLSRNTDK
-658 VILNEKGDESYE
+658 ILNEKGDESYE

>member
-1 MNPILLRNDGPI
+1 M
-13 ETDIKPYCLD
+13 
-23 GKDIKTALED
+23 
-33 IKNSLLFLSDKIEG
+33 
-47 EEKIKAIEL
+47 IEL

-76 SELDKLYKYYKVEV
+76 SELDKLYKNYKVEV
-90 ISEDR
+90 ISEDC

-136 IERQRDYEKE
+136 IQRQHDYEKE

-161 INNQVDKFS
+161 MNNRVNELS

-193 LKKGNDMFA
+193 LKKDNDMFA
-202 DCPYYYDID
+202 DCPYFYDID

-220 KKARYYNAFNEYHNR
+220 KTAGYYSVFNEYHNR
-235 VNEMLDQQ
+235 INNMLDQQ
-243 KDEKYILDQDSL
+243 KDDKYILDQDSL
-255 LRKKQYNGYVVFESD
+255 LRKKQYNGYVVFKSD
-270 NEMTAKDKAS
+270 DKMTAKDKAS

-287 EIDHILKGILYPY
+287 EIDHILKSVLYTY
-300 QLSESLLYNDDTVV
+300 KLSESLLYNDDTIV

-330 TTMYDWDEFN
+330 TTMYDWEEFK

-348 VDILNAFLYS
+348 VDILNAFLHS

-363 KINKKNQEEK
+363 KINKKNQEEN
-373 KAIKEEQKAMEIKKR
+373 KEMKQKHS
-388 AMKKRKKAMEEEANE
+388 
-403 IEEETKE
+403 KE
-410 VEEEKKEVEEEVIE
+410 PSK
-424 PPKIKFPEL
+424 PKSPEL
-433 KRLDPGNNLY
+433 KRLDPESKMY
-443 DKYNCEFIRELAE
+443 DKYNCEFIRDLAGF
-456 YFETYYELDI
+456 FEKVSGLNRAE
-466 TDLIIKLSILYIIP
+466 LIIKFSMIYTIN
-480 LIYSYNDELNDL
+480 LIESYYDELNDL
-492 GTAELTTS
+492 GTAELTAS
-500 ILESQRMTTRNIKQL
+500 ILDPNKMTTRNKKEL

-537 RFIDSKTYR
+537 RFIDSKKYR
-546 EYDIGFSKF
+546 EYDIGFTSF
-555 LEYINLNKECDE
+555 LEYININKECDE
-567 PRKWY
+567 PKKWY

-581 YIEEHKDLI
+581 YIKEHKDLVKNPSLCSI
-590 ESFFK
+590 KMPSLCSILES
-595 IPKLQETLNQ
+595 

-610 DKLYLICDYMN
+610 EKLYLICDYMN
-621 ENPFNTIKLSKNG
+621 ENPFNTIMLSKNG
-634 TTVYDYKKRD
+634 TTIYDYNKKD
-644 WMRGFQDLLSKRKD
+644 WMREFQNLLSKNMNE
-658 VILNEKGDESYE
+658 ILNKKGDESYE

>member
-13 ETDIKPYCLD
+13 ENDIKPYCLD

-47 EEKIKAIEL
+47 EEEVKVIEL
-56 LTDLIYLRNSISP
+56 LANLIYLRNSISP
-69 KFVKCTK
+69 LFIKCTD
-76 SELDKLYKYYKVEV
+76 SELKKLYKKYKIEI
-90 ISEDR
+90 ISEDC

-105 LKEINDRTDYIFFNK
+105 LKEINDRTDFIFFNK

-130 FDEEKS
+130 FDEERS

-146 VDVILDPDKVYSPID
+146 VDVILDSDKVYSPID
-161 INNQVDKFS
+161 MNNRVDEFS

-193 LKKGNDMFA
+193 LKKDNDMFA
-202 DCPYYYDID
+202 DCPYFYDID

-220 KKARYYNAFNEYHNR
+220 KTSGYYSVFNEYHNR
-235 VNEMLDQQ
+235 INDMLDQQ
-243 KDEKYILDQDSL
+243 KDDKYILNQDSL
-255 LRKKQYNGYVVFESD
+255 LRKKQYNGYVVFKSD
-270 NEMTAKDKAS
+270 DKMTAKNKAS

-287 EIDHILKGILYPY
+287 EIDHILKGVLYTY
-300 QLSESLLYNDDTVV
+300 KLSESLLYNDDTIV

-330 TTMYDWDEFN
+330 TTMYDWEEFK

-348 VDILNAFLYS
+348 VDILNAFLRS

-363 KINKKNQEEK
+363 KINKKTQEEN
-373 KAIKEEQKAMEIKKR
+373 KAMKQKHSQEPSK
-388 AMKKRKKAMEEEANE
+388 
-403 IEEETKE
+403 TKS
-410 VEEEKKEVEEEVIE
+410 
-424 PPKIKFPEL
+424 PEL
-433 KRLDPGNNLY
+433 KRLDPGSKMY
-443 DKYNCEFIRELAE
+443 DKYNCEFIRDLAE
-456 YFETYYELDI
+456 YFETNHELNR
-466 TDLIIKLSILYIIP
+466 TDLIIKFSMLYTVPIIN
-480 LIYSYNDELNDL
+480 SYNDELNDL
-492 GTAELTTS
+492 ETEELTAS
-500 ILESQRMTTRNIKQL
+500 ISESQRMTTRNMKQL

-537 RFIDSKTYR
+537 RFIDSKNYR
-546 EYDIGFSKF
+546 EYDIGFTNF
-555 LEYINLNKECDE
+555 LEYINFNIEYDE
-567 PRKWY
+567 PKKWY

-581 YIEEHKDLI
+581 YTEEHKDLI
-590 ESFFK
+590 GSFFE
-595 IPKLQETLNQ
+595 IPSLHSILES

-610 DKLYLICDYMN
+610 EKLYLICDSMN

-634 TTVYDYKKRD
+634 TTNYDYKEKD
-644 WMRGFQDLLSKRKD
+644 WMREFQIQLNRNTNK
-658 VILNEKGDESYE
+658 ILNKKGDESYE

>member
-13 ETDIKPYCLD
+13 ENDIKPYCLD

-47 EEKIKAIEL
+47 EEEVKMIEL

-90 ISEDR
+90 ISEDC

-130 FDEEKS
+130 FDEGKS

-161 INNQVDKFS
+161 MNNRVDEFS

-193 LKKGNDMFA
+193 LKKDNDMFA
-202 DCPYYYDID
+202 DCPYFYDID

-220 KKARYYNAFNEYHNR
+220 KTSGYYSVFNEYHNR
-235 VNEMLDQQ
+235 INDMLDQQ
-243 KDEKYILDQDSL
+243 KDDKYILDQDSL
-255 LRKKQYNGYVVFESD
+255 LRKKQYNGYVVFKSD
-270 NEMTAKDKAS
+270 DKMTAKDKAS

-287 EIDHILKGILYPY
+287 EIDHILKGILYTY
-300 QLSESLLYNDDTVV
+300 KLSESLLYNDDTIV

-330 TTMYDWDEFN
+330 TTMYDWEEFK

-348 VDILNAFLYS
+348 VDILNTFLRS

-363 KINKKNQEEK
+363 RINKKTQEEN
-373 KAIKEEQKAMEIKKR
+373 KAMKQKHSQEPSK
-388 AMKKRKKAMEEEANE
+388 
-403 IEEETKE
+403 TKS
-410 VEEEKKEVEEEVIE
+410 
-424 PPKIKFPEL
+424 PEL
-433 KRLDPGNNLY
+433 KRLDPGSKMY
-443 DKYNCEFIRELAE
+443 DKYNCEFIRDLAE
-456 YFETYYELDI
+456 YFETNHELNR
-466 TDLIIKLSILYIIP
+466 TDLIIKFSMLYTIPIIN
-480 LIYSYNDELNDL
+480 SYNDELNDL
-492 GTAELTTS
+492 ETEELTAS
-500 ILESQRMTTRNIKQL
+500 ISESQRMTTRNMKQL

-537 RFIDSKTYR
+537 RFIDSKNYR
-546 EYDIGFSKF
+546 EYDIGFTNF
-555 LEYINLNKECDE
+555 LEYINFNIECDE
-567 PRKWY
+567 PKKWY

-581 YIEEHKDLI
+581 YTEEHKDLI
-590 ESFFK
+590 VSFFK
-595 IPKLQETLNQ
+595 MPALHSILES

-610 DKLYLICDYMN
+610 EKLYLICDSMN
-621 ENPFNTIKLSKNG
+621 ENPFNTIMLSKNG
-634 TTVYDYKKRD
+634 TTIYDYKKKD
-644 WMRGFQDLLSKRKD
+644 WMGGFQDLLSRNTNK
-658 VILNEKGDESYE
+658 ILNKKGDESYE

>member
-13 ETDIKPYCLD
+13 ENDIKPYCLN

-47 EEKIKAIEL
+47 EEKVKAIEL

-69 KFVKCTK
+69 LFIKCTK
-76 SELDKLYKYYKVEV
+76 SELDKLYKNYKVEV
-90 ISEDR
+90 ISEDC
-95 FSKVSSNRDF
+95 FSKVNSNRDF

-136 IERQRDYEKE
+136 IERQHDYEKE

-161 INNQVDKFS
+161 MNNRVDEFS

-193 LKKGNDMFA
+193 LKKENDMFA
-202 DCPYYYDID
+202 DCPYFYDID

-220 KKARYYNAFNEYHNR
+220 KTAGYYSVFNEYHNR
-235 VNEMLDQQ
+235 INNILDQQ
-243 KDEKYILDQDSL
+243 KDDKYILDQDSL
-255 LRKKQYNGYVVFESD
+255 LRKKQYNGYVVFKSD
-270 NEMTAKDKAS
+270 DKMTAKNKAS

-287 EIDHILKGILYPY
+287 EIDHILKGVLYTY
-300 QLSESLLYNDDTVV
+300 KLSESLLYNDDTIV

-330 TTMYDWDEFN
+330 TTMYDWEEFK

-363 KINKKNQEEK
+363 KINKKNQEEN
-373 KAIKEEQKAMEIKKR
+373 KAMKQKHSQEPSK
-388 AMKKRKKAMEEEANE
+388 
-403 IEEETKE
+403 TKS
-410 VEEEKKEVEEEVIE
+410 
-424 PPKIKFPEL
+424 PEL
-433 KRLDPGNNLY
+433 KRLDPGSKMY
-443 DKYNCEFIRELAE
+443 DKYNCEFIRDLAE
-456 YFETYYELDI
+456 YFETNHELNR
-466 TDLIIKLSILYIIP
+466 TDLIIKFSMLYTIPIIN
-480 LIYSYNDELNDL
+480 SYNDELNDL
-492 GTAELTTS
+492 ETEELTAS
-500 ILESQRMTTRNIKQL
+500 ISESQRMTTRNMKQL

-537 RFIDSKTYR
+537 RFIDSKKYR
-546 EYDIGFSKF
+546 EYDIGFTNF
-555 LEYINLNKECDE
+555 LEYINFNIECDE
-567 PRKWY
+567 PKKWY

-581 YIEEHKDLI
+581 YTEEHKDLI
-590 ESFFK
+590 VSFFK
-595 IPKLQETLNQ
+595 MPALHSILES
-605 YFDLC
+605 YFNLC
-610 DKLYLICDYMN
+610 EKLYLICDYMN

-634 TTVYDYKKRD
+634 TTIYDYKKKD
-644 WMRGFQDLLSKRKD
+644 WMGGFQDLLSRNMD
-658 VILNEKGDESYE
+658 EILNKKGDESYE

>member
-13 ETDIKPYCLD
+13 ENDIKPYCLD
-23 GKDIKTALED
+23 GKNIKTALED

-47 EEKIKAIEL
+47 EEEVKVIEL
-56 LTDLIYLRNSISP
+56 LTNLIYLRNSISP
-69 KFVKCTK
+69 LFIKCTE

-90 ISEDR
+90 ISEDC

-105 LKEINDRTDYIFFNK
+105 LKEINDRTDFIFFNK

-161 INNQVDKFS
+161 MNNRVDEFS

-193 LKKGNDMFA
+193 LKKDNDMFA
-202 DCPYYYDID
+202 DCPYFYDID

-220 KKARYYNAFNEYHNR
+220 KTSGYYSVFNEYHNR
-235 VNEMLDQQ
+235 INDMLDQQ
-243 KDEKYILDQDSL
+243 KDDKYILNQDSL
-255 LRKKQYNGYVVFESD
+255 LRKKQYNGYVVFKSD
-270 NEMTAKDKAS
+270 DKMTAKNKAS

-287 EIDHILKGILYPY
+287 EIDHILKGVLYTY
-300 QLSESLLYNDDTVV
+300 KLSESLLYNDDTIV

-330 TTMYDWDEFN
+330 TTMYDWEEFK

-348 VDILNAFLYS
+348 VDILNAFLRS

-363 KINKKNQEEK
+363 KINKKTQEEN
-373 KAIKEEQKAMEIKKR
+373 KAMKQKHSQEPSK
-388 AMKKRKKAMEEEANE
+388 
-403 IEEETKE
+403 TKS
-410 VEEEKKEVEEEVIE
+410 
-424 PPKIKFPEL
+424 PEL
-433 KRLDPGNNLY
+433 KRLDPGSKMY
-443 DKYNCEFIRELAE
+443 DKYNCEFIRDLAE
-456 YFETYYELDI
+456 YFETNHELNR
-466 TDLIIKLSILYIIP
+466 TDLIIKFSMLYTIPIIN
-480 LIYSYNDELNDL
+480 SYNDELNDL
-492 GTAELTTS
+492 ETEELTAS
-500 ILESQRMTTRNIKQL
+500 ISESQRMTTRNMKQL

-537 RFIDSKTYR
+537 RFIDSKNYR
-546 EYDIGFSKF
+546 EYDIGFTNF
-555 LEYINLNKECDE
+555 LEYINFNIECDE
-567 PRKWY
+567 PKKWY

-581 YIEEHKDLI
+581 YTEEHKDLI
-590 ESFFK
+590 GSFFE
-595 IPKLQETLNQ
+595 IPSLHSILES

-610 DKLYLICDYMN
+610 EKLYLICDSMN

-634 TTVYDYKKRD
+634 TTNYDYKEKD
-644 WMRGFQDLLSKRKD
+644 WMREFQIQLNRNTNK
-658 VILNEKGDESYE
+658 ILNKKGDESYE

>member
-13 ETDIKPYCLD
+13 ENDIKPYCLD

-47 EEKIKAIEL
+47 EEKVKAIEL

-69 KFVKCTK
+69 LFIKCTK
-76 SELDKLYKYYKVEV
+76 SELDKLYKNYKVEV
-90 ISEDR
+90 ISEDC
-95 FSKVSSNRDF
+95 FSKVNSNRDF

-146 VDVILDPDKVYSPID
+146 VDIILDPDKVYSPID
-161 INNQVDKFS
+161 MNNRVDEFS

-193 LKKGNDMFA
+193 LKKENDMFA
-202 DCPYYYDID
+202 DCPYFYDID

-220 KKARYYNAFNEYHNR
+220 KTAEYYSVFNEYHNR
-235 VNEMLDQQ
+235 INDMLDQQ
-243 KDEKYILDQDSL
+243 KDDKYILDQDSL
-255 LRKKQYNGYVVFESD
+255 LRKKQYNGYVVFKSD
-270 NEMTAKDKAS
+270 DKMTAKDKAS

-287 EIDHILKGILYPY
+287 EIDHILKGVLYTY
-300 QLSESLLYNDDTVV
+300 KLSESLLYNDDTIV

-330 TTMYDWDEFN
+330 TTMYDWEEFK

-363 KINKKNQEEK
+363 KINKKNQEEN
-373 KAIKEEQKAMEIKKR
+373 KAMKQKHSQEPSK
-388 AMKKRKKAMEEEANE
+388 
-403 IEEETKE
+403 TKS
-410 VEEEKKEVEEEVIE
+410 
-424 PPKIKFPEL
+424 PEL
-433 KRLDPGNNLY
+433 KRLDPGSKMY
-443 DKYNCEFIRELAE
+443 DKYNCEFIRDLAE
-456 YFETYYELDI
+456 YFETNYELNR
-466 TDLIIKLSILYIIP
+466 TDLIIKFSMLYTIP
-480 LIYSYNDELNDL
+480 LIKSYYDELKDL
-492 GTAELTTS
+492 ETEELTAS
-500 ILESQRMTTRNIKQL
+500 ILESQRMTTKNMKQL

-537 RFIDSKTYR
+537 RFIDSKEYR
-546 EYDIGFSKF
+546 EYDIGFTSF
-555 LEYINLNKECDE
+555 LEYINSNIEYDE
-567 PRKWY
+567 PKKWY

-581 YIEEHKDLI
+581 YTKEHKDFI
-590 ESFFK
+590 VSFFEMPALCS
-595 IPKLQETLNQ
+595 ILES

-610 DKLYLICDYMN
+610 EKLYLICDYMN

-634 TTVYDYKKRD
+634 TTIYDYIEKD
-644 WMRGFQDLLSKRKD
+644 WMRGFQFLLNRNTDK
-658 VILNEKGDESYE
+658 ILNEKGDESYE

>member
-13 ETDIKPYCLD
+13 ENDIKPYCLD

-47 EEKIKAIEL
+47 EEKIKVIEL

-69 KFVKCTK
+69 LFIKCTE
-76 SELDKLYKYYKVEV
+76 SELDKLYKNYKVEI
-90 ISEDR
+90 ISEDC
-95 FSKVSSNRDF
+95 FSKVSDNKKN
-105 LKEINDRTDYIFFNK
+105 LEEINDRTDFIFFKK

-161 INNQVDKFS
+161 MNNQVDEFS

-193 LKKGNDMFA
+193 LKKDNNAFD
-202 DCPYYYDID
+202 DCPYFYDID

-220 KKARYYNAFNEYHNR
+220 KTAEYYSVFNEYHNKI
-235 VNEMLDQQ
+235 NDMLDQQ
-243 KDEKYILDQDSL
+243 KDDKYILDQDSL
-255 LRKKQYNGYVVFESD
+255 LRKKQYNGYVVFKSD
-270 NEMTAKDKAS
+270 DKMTAKDKAS

-287 EIDHILKGILYPY
+287 EIDHILKSVLYTY
-300 QLSESLLYNDDTVV
+300 KLSESLLYNDDTIV

-330 TTMYDWDEFN
+330 TTMYDWEEFK

-348 VDILNAFLYS
+348 VDILNAFLHS

-363 KINKKNQEEK
+363 KINKKNQEEN
-373 KAIKEEQKAMEIKKR
+373 KEMKQKHS
-388 AMKKRKKAMEEEANE
+388 
-403 IEEETKE
+403 KE
-410 VEEEKKEVEEEVIE
+410 PSK
-424 PPKIKFPEL
+424 PKSPEL
-433 KRLDPGNNLY
+433 KRLDPESKMY
-443 DKYNCEFIRELAE
+443 DKYNCEFIRDLAGF
-456 YFETYYELDI
+456 FEKVSGLNRAE
-466 TDLIIKLSILYIIP
+466 LIIKFSMIYTIN
-480 LIYSYNDELNDL
+480 LIESYYDELNDL
-492 GTAELTTS
+492 GTAELTAS
-500 ILESQRMTTRNIKQL
+500 ILDPNKMTTRNKKEL

-537 RFIDSKTYR
+537 RFIDSKKYR
-546 EYDIGFSKF
+546 EYDIGFTSF
-555 LEYINLNKECDE
+555 LEYININKECDE
-567 PRKWY
+567 PKKWY

-581 YIEEHKDLI
+581 YIKEHKDLVKNPSLCSI
-590 ESFFK
+590 KMPSLCSILES
-595 IPKLQETLNQ
+595 

-610 DKLYLICDYMN
+610 EKLYLICDYMN
-621 ENPFNTIKLSKNG
+621 ENPFNTIMLSKNG
-634 TTVYDYKKRD
+634 TTIYDYNKKD
-644 WMRGFQDLLSKRKD
+644 WMREFQNLLSKNMNE
-658 VILNEKGDESYE
+658 ILNKKGDESYE

>member
-13 ETDIKPYCLD
+13 ENDIKPYCLD

-47 EEKIKAIEL
+47 EEKVKAIEL

-90 ISEDR
+90 ISEDC

-120 KRKLTTRIKV
+120 KRKLTTRIKI

-136 IERQRDYEKE
+136 IKRQHDYEKE

-161 INNQVDKFS
+161 MNNRVNELS

-193 LKKGNDMFA
+193 LKKDNNMFA
-202 DCPYYYDID
+202 DCPYFYDID

-220 KKARYYNAFNEYHNR
+220 KTAGYYSVFNEYHNR
-235 VNEMLDQQ
+235 INNMLDQQ
-243 KDEKYILDQDSL
+243 KDDKYILDQDSL
-255 LRKKQYNGYVVFESD
+255 LRKKQYNGYVVFKSD
-270 NEMTAKDKAS
+270 DKMTAKNKAS

-287 EIDHILKGILYPY
+287 EIDHILKGVLYTY
-300 QLSESLLYNDDTVV
+300 KLSESLLYNDDTIV

-330 TTMYDWDEFN
+330 TTMYDWEEFK

-363 KINKKNQEEK
+363 KINKKNQEEN
-373 KAIKEEQKAMEIKKR
+373 KAMKQKHSQEPSK
-388 AMKKRKKAMEEEANE
+388 
-403 IEEETKE
+403 TKS
-410 VEEEKKEVEEEVIE
+410 
-424 PPKIKFPEL
+424 PEL
-433 KRLDPGNNLY
+433 RRLDPGSKMY
-443 DKYNCEFIRELAE
+443 DKYNCEFIRDLAGV
-456 YFETYYELDI
+456 FEKVSGLNRAE
-466 TDLIIKLSILYIIP
+466 LIIKFSMIYTIN
-480 LIYSYNDELNDL
+480 LIESYYDELNDL
-492 GTAELTTS
+492 GTPELTAS
-500 ILESQRMTTRNIKQL
+500 ISESQRMTTRNMKQL

-537 RFIDSKTYR
+537 RFIDSKNYR
-546 EYDIGFSKF
+546 EYDIGFTNF
-555 LEYINLNKECDE
+555 LEYINFNIECDE
-567 PRKWY
+567 PKKWY

-581 YIEEHKDLI
+581 YTEEHKDLI
-590 ESFFK
+590 VSFFK
-595 IPKLQETLNQ
+595 MPTLHSILES

-610 DKLYLICDYMN
+610 EKLYLICDYMN
-621 ENPFNTIKLSKNG
+621 ENPFNTIMLSKNG
-634 TTVYDYKKRD
+634 TTIYDYKKKD
-644 WMRGFQDLLSKRKD
+644 WMGGFQDLLSKNMD
-658 VILNEKGDESYE
+658 EILNKKGDESYE

>member
-13 ETDIKPYCLD
+13 ENDIKPYCLD

-47 EEKIKAIEL
+47 EEKVKAIEL

-90 ISEDR
+90 ISEDC

-105 LKEINDRTDYIFFNK
+105 LKEINDRTDFIFFNK

-136 IERQRDYEKE
+136 IKRQRDYEKE

-161 INNQVDKFS
+161 MNNRVNELS

-193 LKKGNDMFA
+193 LKKDNNMFA
-202 DCPYYYDID
+202 DCPYFYDID

-220 KKARYYNAFNEYHNR
+220 KTSGYYSVFNEYHNR
-235 VNEMLDQQ
+235 INDMLDQQ
-243 KDEKYILDQDSL
+243 KDDKYILDQDSL
-255 LRKKQYNGYVVFESD
+255 LRKKQYNGYVVFKSD
-270 NEMTAKDKAS
+270 DKMTAKDKAS

-287 EIDHILKGILYPY
+287 EIDHILKGVLYTY
-300 QLSESLLYNDDTVV
+300 KLSENLLYNDDTIV

-330 TTMYDWDEFN
+330 TTMYDWEEFK

-363 KINKKNQEEK
+363 KINKKNQEEN
-373 KAIKEEQKAMEIKKR
+373 KAMKQKHSQEPSK
-388 AMKKRKKAMEEEANE
+388 
-403 IEEETKE
+403 TKS
-410 VEEEKKEVEEEVIE
+410 
-424 PPKIKFPEL
+424 PEL
-433 KRLDPGNNLY
+433 KRLDPGSKMY
-443 DKYNCEFIRELAE
+443 DKYNCEFIRDLAE
-456 YFETYYELDI
+456 YFETNHELNR
-466 TDLIIKLSILYIIP
+466 TDLIIKFSMLYTIPIIN
-480 LIYSYNDELNDL
+480 SYNDELNDL
-492 GTAELTTS
+492 ETEELTAS
-500 ILESQRMTTRNIKQL
+500 ISESQRMTTRNMKQL

-537 RFIDSKTYR
+537 RFIDSKNYR
-546 EYDIGFSKF
+546 EYDIGFTNF
-555 LEYINLNKECDE
+555 LEYINFNIECDE
-567 PRKWY
+567 PKKWY

-581 YIEEHKDLI
+581 YTEEHKDLI
-590 ESFFK
+590 VSFFK
-595 IPKLQETLNQ
+595 MPTLHSILES

-610 DKLYLICDYMN
+610 EKLYLICDSMN
-621 ENPFNTIKLSKNG
+621 ENPFNTIMLSKNG
-634 TTVYDYKKRD
+634 TTIYDYKKKD
-644 WMRGFQDLLSKRKD
+644 WMGGFQDLLSRNTNK
-658 VILNEKGDESYE
+658 ILNKKGDESYE

>member
-13 ETDIKPYCLD
+13 ENDIKPYCLD

-47 EEKIKAIEL
+47 EEEVKVIEL

-76 SELDKLYKYYKVEV
+76 SELDKLYKNYKVEV
-90 ISEDR
+90 ISEDC

-136 IERQRDYEKE
+136 IQRQRDYEKE

-161 INNQVDKFS
+161 MNNRVNELS

-193 LKKGNDMFA
+193 LKKDNDMFA
-202 DCPYYYDID
+202 DCPYFYDID

-220 KKARYYNAFNEYHNR
+220 KTSGYYSVFNEYHNR
-235 VNEMLDQQ
+235 INDMLDQQ
-243 KDEKYILDQDSL
+243 KDDKYILDQDSL
-255 LRKKQYNGYVVFESD
+255 LRKKQYNGYVVFKSD
-270 NEMTAKDKAS
+270 DKMTAKDKAS

-287 EIDHILKGILYPY
+287 EIDHILKGVLYTY
-300 QLSESLLYNDDTVV
+300 KLSKSLLYNDDTIV

-330 TTMYDWDEFN
+330 TTMYDWEEFK
-340 DIENKPKK
+340 DIDNKPKK
-348 VDILNAFLYS
+348 VDILNAFLRS

-363 KINKKNQEEK
+363 KINKKNQEEN
-373 KAIKEEQKAMEIKKR
+373 KAMKQKHSQEPSK
-388 AMKKRKKAMEEEANE
+388 
-403 IEEETKE
+403 TKS
-410 VEEEKKEVEEEVIE
+410 
-424 PPKIKFPEL
+424 PEL
-433 KRLDPGNNLY
+433 KRLDPGSKMY
-443 DKYNCEFIRELAE
+443 DKYNCEFIRDLAE
-456 YFETYYELDI
+456 YFETNHELNR
-466 TDLIIKLSILYIIP
+466 TDLIIKFSTLYTIPIIN
-480 LIYSYNDELNDL
+480 SYNDELNDL
-492 GTAELTTS
+492 ETEELTAS
-500 ILESQRMTTRNIKQL
+500 ILESQRMTTRNMKQL

-537 RFIDSKTYR
+537 RFIDSKNYR
-546 EYDIGFSKF
+546 EYDIGFTNF
-555 LEYINLNKECDE
+555 LEYINFNIECDE
-567 PRKWY
+567 PKKWY

-581 YIEEHKDLI
+581 YTEEHKDLI
-590 ESFFK
+590 VSFFK
-595 IPKLQETLNQ
+595 MPTLHSILES

-610 DKLYLICDYMN
+610 EKLYLICDSMN
-621 ENPFNTIKLSKNG
+621 ENPFNTIMLSKNG
-634 TTVYDYKKRD
+634 TTIYDYKKKD
-644 WMRGFQDLLSKRKD
+644 WMGGFQDLLSRNMD
-658 VILNEKGDESYE
+658 EILNKKGDESYE

>member
-13 ETDIKPYCLD
+13 ENDIKPYYLD

-47 EEKIKAIEL
+47 EEEVKVIEL

-69 KFVKCTK
+69 LFIKCTK
-76 SELDKLYKYYKVEV
+76 SELDKLYKNYKVEV

-95 FSKVSSNRDF
+95 FSKVNSNRDF

-136 IERQRDYEKE
+136 IERQHDYEKE
-146 VDVILDPDKVYSPID
+146 VDIILDPDKVYSPID
-161 INNQVDKFS
+161 MNNRVDEFS

-193 LKKGNDMFA
+193 LKKDNDMFA
-202 DCPYYYDID
+202 DCPYFYDID

-220 KKARYYNAFNEYHNR
+220 KTAGYYSVFNEYHNR
-235 VNEMLDQQ
+235 INNILDQQ
-243 KDEKYILDQDSL
+243 KDDKYILDQDSL
-255 LRKKQYNGYVVFESD
+255 LRKKQYNGYVVFKSD
-270 NEMTAKDKAS
+270 DKMTAKNKAS

-287 EIDHILKGILYPY
+287 EIDHILKGVLYTY
-300 QLSESLLYNDDTVV
+300 KLSESLLYNDDTIV

-330 TTMYDWDEFN
+330 TTMYDWEEFK

-363 KINKKNQEEK
+363 KINKKNQEEN
-373 KAIKEEQKAMEIKKR
+373 KAMKQKHSQEPSK
-388 AMKKRKKAMEEEANE
+388 
-403 IEEETKE
+403 TKS
-410 VEEEKKEVEEEVIE
+410 
-424 PPKIKFPEL
+424 PEL
-433 KRLDPGNNLY
+433 KRLDPGSKMY
-443 DKYNCEFIRELAE
+443 DKYNCEFIRDLAE
-456 YFETYYELDI
+456 YFETNHELNR
-466 TDLIIKLSILYIIP
+466 TDLIIKFSMLYTIPIIN
-480 LIYSYNDELNDL
+480 SYNDELNDL
-492 GTAELTTS
+492 ETEEPTAS
-500 ILESQRMTTRNIKQL
+500 ISESQRMTTRNMKQL

-537 RFIDSKTYR
+537 RFIDSKKYR
-546 EYDIGFSKF
+546 EYDIGFTNF
-555 LEYINLNKECDE
+555 LEYINFNIECDE
-567 PRKWY
+567 PKKWY

-581 YIEEHKDLI
+581 YTEEHKDLI
-590 ESFFK
+590 VSFFK
-595 IPKLQETLNQ
+595 MPALHSILES
-605 YFDLC
+605 YFNLC
-610 DKLYLICDYMN
+610 EKLYLICDYMN

-634 TTVYDYKKRD
+634 TTIYDYKKKD
-644 WMRGFQDLLSKRKD
+644 WMGGFQDLLSRNMD
-658 VILNEKGDESYE
+658 EILNKKGDESYE

>member
-13 ETDIKPYCLD
+13 ENDIKPYCLD

-47 EEKIKAIEL
+47 EEEVKVIEL
-56 LTDLIYLRNSISP
+56 LTNLIYLRNSISP
-69 KFVKCTK
+69 NFVKCTK
-76 SELDKLYKYYKVEV
+76 SELDKLYKNYKVEV
-90 ISEDR
+90 ISEDC
-95 FSKVSSNRDF
+95 FSKVNSNRDF

-161 INNQVDKFS
+161 MNNRVNELS

-193 LKKGNDMFA
+193 LKKDNDMFA
-202 DCPYYYDID
+202 DCPYFYDID
-211 VSNMFRRKH
+211 VSNMFRRKY
-220 KKARYYNAFNEYHNR
+220 KTAEYYSVFNEYHNR
-235 VNEMLDQQ
+235 INNMLDQQ
-243 KDEKYILDQDSL
+243 KDDKYILDQDSL
-255 LRKKQYNGYVVFESD
+255 LRKKQYNGYVVFKSD
-270 NEMTAKDKAS
+270 DKMTAKDKAS

-287 EIDHILKGILYPY
+287 EIDHILKGVLYTY
-300 QLSESLLYNDDTVV
+300 KLSESLLYNDDTIV

-330 TTMYDWDEFN
+330 TTMYDWEEFK

-363 KINKKNQEEK
+363 KINKKNQEEN
-373 KAIKEEQKAMEIKKR
+373 KAMKQKHS
-388 AMKKRKKAMEEEANE
+388 
-403 IEEETKE
+403 KE
-410 VEEEKKEVEEEVIE
+410 
-424 PPKIKFPEL
+424 PSNIKFPEL
-433 KRLDPGNNLY
+433 KKLDPGSKMY
-443 DKYNCEFIRELAE
+443 DKYNCEFIRELAGV
-456 YFETYYELDI
+456 FEKVLGLNRAE
-466 TDLIIKLSILYIIP
+466 LIIKFSMLYTLPIIN
-480 LIYSYNDELNDL
+480 SYNNELNEL
-492 GTAELTTS
+492 GVAELTAS
-500 ILESQRMTTRNIKQL
+500 ISDSNKMTTRNMKQL

-537 RFIDSKTYR
+537 RFIDSKNFR
-546 EYDIGFSKF
+546 EYDIGFTNF
-555 LEYINLNKECDE
+555 LEYINFNIECDE
-567 PRKWY
+567 PKKWY

-581 YIEEHKDLI
+581 YTEEQKDLI
-590 ESFFK
+590 VSFFK
-595 IPKLQETLNQ
+595 MPSLCSILES

-610 DKLYLICDYMN
+610 EKLYLICDYMN
-621 ENPFNTIKLSKNG
+621 ENPFNTIMLSKNG
-634 TTVYDYKKRD
+634 TTIYDYKKKD
-644 WMRGFQDLLSKRKD
+644 WMGGFQDLLSRNTDK
-658 VILNEKGDESYE
+658 ILNEKGDESYE

>member
-13 ETDIKPYCLD
+13 ENDIKPYCLD

-47 EEKIKAIEL
+47 EEKVKAIEL
-56 LTDLIYLRNSISP
+56 LTNLIYLRNSISP

-76 SELDKLYKYYKVEV
+76 SELDKLYKNYKVEV
-90 ISEDR
+90 ISEDC

-105 LKEINDRTDYIFFNK
+105 LKEINDRTDFIFFNK

-136 IERQRDYEKE
+136 IKRQRDYEKE

-161 INNQVDKFS
+161 MNNRVNELS

-193 LKKGNDMFA
+193 LKKDNDMFA
-202 DCPYYYDID
+202 DCPYFYDID

-220 KKARYYNAFNEYHNR
+220 KTSRYYSVFNEYHNR
-235 VNEMLDQQ
+235 INDMLDQQ
-243 KDEKYILDQDSL
+243 KDDKYILDQDSL
-255 LRKKQYNGYVVFESD
+255 LRKKQYNGYVVFKSD
-270 NEMTAKDKAS
+270 DKMTAKDKAS

-287 EIDHILKGILYPY
+287 EIDHILKGVLYTY
-300 QLSESLLYNDDTVV
+300 KLSKSLLYNDDTIV

-330 TTMYDWDEFN
+330 TTMYDWEEFK
-340 DIENKPKK
+340 DIDNKPKK
-348 VDILNAFLYS
+348 VDILNAFLRS

-363 KINKKNQEEK
+363 KINKKNQEEN
-373 KAIKEEQKAMEIKKR
+373 KAMKQKHSQEPSK
-388 AMKKRKKAMEEEANE
+388 
-403 IEEETKE
+403 TKS
-410 VEEEKKEVEEEVIE
+410 
-424 PPKIKFPEL
+424 PEL
-433 KRLDPGNNLY
+433 KRLDPGSKMY
-443 DKYNCEFIRELAE
+443 DKYNCEFIRDLAE
-456 YFETYYELDI
+456 YFETNHELNR
-466 TDLIIKLSILYIIP
+466 TDLIIKFSMLYTIPIIN
-480 LIYSYNDELNDL
+480 SYNDELNDL
-492 GTAELTTS
+492 ETEELTAS
-500 ILESQRMTTRNIKQL
+500 ISESQRMTTRNMKQL

-537 RFIDSKTYR
+537 RFIDSKNYR
-546 EYDIGFSKF
+546 EYDIGFTNF
-555 LEYINLNKECDE
+555 LEYINFNIECDE
-567 PRKWY
+567 PKKWY

-581 YIEEHKDLI
+581 YTEEHKDLI
-590 ESFFK
+590 VSFFK
-595 IPKLQETLNQ
+595 MPTLHSILES

-610 DKLYLICDYMN
+610 EKLYLICDYMD

-634 TTVYDYKKRD
+634 TTIYDYIEKD
-644 WMRGFQDLLSKRKD
+644 WMRGFQDLLSRNMGK
-658 VILNEKGDESYE
+658 ILNKKGDESYE

>member
-1 MNPILLRNDGPI
+1 MYPILLRNDGPI
-13 ETDIKPYCLD
+13 ENDIKPYCLD

-47 EEKIKAIEL
+47 EEEVKVIEL
-56 LTDLIYLRNSISP
+56 LTNLIYLRNSISP

-76 SELDKLYKYYKVEV
+76 SELDKLYKNYKVEV
-90 ISEDR
+90 ISEDC
-95 FSKVSSNRDF
+95 FSKVNSNRDF

-161 INNQVDKFS
+161 MNNRVNELS

-193 LKKGNDMFA
+193 LKKDNDMFA
-202 DCPYYYDID
+202 DCPYFYDID
-211 VSNMFRRKH
+211 VSNMFRRKY
-220 KKARYYNAFNEYHNR
+220 KTAEYYSVFNEYHNR
-235 VNEMLDQQ
+235 INNMLDQQ
-243 KDEKYILDQDSL
+243 KDDKYILDQDSL
-255 LRKKQYNGYVVFESD
+255 LRKKQYNGYVVFKSD
-270 NEMTAKDKAS
+270 DKMTAKDKAS

-287 EIDHILKGILYPY
+287 EIDHILKGVLYTY
-300 QLSESLLYNDDTVV
+300 KLSESLLYNNDIVV

-330 TTMYDWDEFN
+330 TTMYDWEEFK

-363 KINKKNQEEK
+363 KINKKNQEEN
-373 KAIKEEQKAMEIKKR
+373 KAMKQKHS
-388 AMKKRKKAMEEEANE
+388 
-403 IEEETKE
+403 KE
-410 VEEEKKEVEEEVIE
+410 
-424 PPKIKFPEL
+424 PSNIKFPEL
-433 KRLDPGNNLY
+433 KKLDPGSKMY
-443 DKYNCEFIRELAE
+443 DKYNCEFIRELAGV
-456 YFETYYELDI
+456 FEKVLGLNRAE
-466 TDLIIKLSILYIIP
+466 LIIKFSMLYTLPIIN
-480 LIYSYNDELNDL
+480 SYNNELNEL
-492 GTAELTTS
+492 GVAELTAS
-500 ILESQRMTTRNIKQL
+500 ISDSQRMTTRNMKQL

-537 RFIDSKTYR
+537 RFIDSKNFR
-546 EYDIGFSKF
+546 EYDIGFTNF
-555 LEYINLNKECDE
+555 LEYINFNIECDE
-567 PRKWY
+567 PKKWY

-581 YIEEHKDLI
+581 YTEEHKDLI
-590 ESFFK
+590 VSFFK
-595 IPKLQETLNQ
+595 MPSLCSILES

-610 DKLYLICDYMN
+610 EKLYLICDYMN
-621 ENPFNTIKLSKNG
+621 ENPFNTIMLSKNG
-634 TTVYDYKKRD
+634 TTIYDYKKKD
-644 WMRGFQDLLSKRKD
+644 WMGGFQDLLSRNTDK
-658 VILNEKGDESYE
+658 ILNEKGDESYE

>member
-13 ETDIKPYCLD
+13 ENDIKPYCLD

-47 EEKIKAIEL
+47 EEEVKVIEL
-56 LTDLIYLRNSISP
+56 LTNLIYLRNSISP

-76 SELDKLYKYYKVEV
+76 SELDKLYKNYKVEV
-90 ISEDR
+90 ISEDC

-161 INNQVDKFS
+161 MNNRVNELS

-193 LKKGNDMFA
+193 LKKDNDMFA
-202 DCPYYYDID
+202 DCPYFYDID

-220 KKARYYNAFNEYHNR
+220 KTSGYYSVFNEYHNR
-235 VNEMLDQQ
+235 INNMLDQQ
-243 KDEKYILDQDSL
+243 KDDKYILDQDSL
-255 LRKKQYNGYVVFESD
+255 LRKKQYNGYVVFKSD
-270 NEMTAKDKAS
+270 DKMTAKDKAS

-287 EIDHILKGILYPY
+287 EIDHILKGVLYTY
-300 QLSESLLYNDDTVV
+300 KLSKSLLYNDDTIV

-330 TTMYDWDEFN
+330 TTMYDWEEFK
-340 DIENKPKK
+340 DIDNKPKK

-363 KINKKNQEEK
+363 KINKKNQEEN
-373 KAIKEEQKAMEIKKR
+373 KAMKQKHSQEPSK
-388 AMKKRKKAMEEEANE
+388 
-403 IEEETKE
+403 TKS
-410 VEEEKKEVEEEVIE
+410 
-424 PPKIKFPEL
+424 PEL
-433 KRLDPGNNLY
+433 KRLDPGSKMY
-443 DKYNCEFIRELAE
+443 DKYNCEFIRDLAE
-456 YFETYYELDI
+456 YFETNHELNR
-466 TDLIIKLSILYIIP
+466 TDLIIKFSMLYTIPIIN
-480 LIYSYNDELNDL
+480 SYNDELNDL
-492 GTAELTTS
+492 ETEELTAS
-500 ILESQRMTTRNIKQL
+500 ISESQRMTTRNMKQL

-537 RFIDSKTYR
+537 RFIDSKNYR
-546 EYDIGFSKF
+546 EYDIGFTNF
-555 LEYINLNKECDE
+555 LEYINFNIECDE
-567 PRKWY
+567 PKKWY

-581 YIEEHKDLI
+581 YTEEHKDLI
-590 ESFFK
+590 VSFFK
-595 IPKLQETLNQ
+595 MPTLHSILES

-610 DKLYLICDYMN
+610 EKLYLICDSMN
-621 ENPFNTIKLSKNG
+621 ENPFNTIMLSKNG
-634 TTVYDYKKRD
+634 TTIYDYKKKD
-644 WMRGFQDLLSKRKD
+644 WMGGFQDLLSRNTNK
-658 VILNEKGDESYE
+658 ILNKKGDESYE

>member
-13 ETDIKPYCLD
+13 ENDIKPYCLD

-47 EEKIKAIEL
+47 EEKVKAIEL

-69 KFVKCTK
+69 LFIKCTK
-76 SELDKLYKYYKVEV
+76 SELDKLYKNYKVEV

-95 FSKVSSNRDF
+95 FSKVNSNRDF

-146 VDVILDPDKVYSPID
+146 VDIILDPDKVYSPID
-161 INNQVDKFS
+161 MNNQVGEFS

-193 LKKGNDMFA
+193 LKKDNNMFA
-202 DCPYYYDID
+202 DCPYFYDID

-220 KKARYYNAFNEYHNR
+220 KTAGYYSVFNEYHNR
-235 VNEMLDQQ
+235 INNILDQQ
-243 KDEKYILDQDSL
+243 KDDKYILDQDSL
-255 LRKKQYNGYVVFESD
+255 LRKKQYNGYVVFKSD
-270 NEMTAKDKAS
+270 DKMTAKNKAS

-287 EIDHILKGILYPY
+287 EIDHILKGVLYTY
-300 QLSESLLYNDDTVV
+300 KLSESLLYNDDTIV

-330 TTMYDWDEFN
+330 TTMYDWEEFK

-363 KINKKNQEEK
+363 KINKKNQEEN
-373 KAIKEEQKAMEIKKR
+373 KAMKQKHSQEPSK
-388 AMKKRKKAMEEEANE
+388 
-403 IEEETKE
+403 TKS
-410 VEEEKKEVEEEVIE
+410 
-424 PPKIKFPEL
+424 PEL
-433 KRLDPGNNLY
+433 KRLDPGSKMY
-443 DKYNCEFIRELAE
+443 DKYNCEFIRDLAE
-456 YFETYYELDI
+456 YFETNHELNR
-466 TDLIIKLSILYIIP
+466 TDLIIKFSMLYTIPIIN
-480 LIYSYNDELNDL
+480 SYNDELNDL
-492 GTAELTTS
+492 ETEELTAS
-500 ILESQRMTTRNIKQL
+500 ISESQRMTTRNMKQL

-537 RFIDSKTYR
+537 RFIDSKKYR
-546 EYDIGFSKF
+546 EYDIGFTNF
-555 LEYINLNKECDE
+555 LEYINFNIECDE
-567 PRKWY
+567 PKKWY

-581 YIEEHKDLI
+581 YTEEHKDLI
-590 ESFFK
+590 VSFFK
-595 IPKLQETLNQ
+595 MPALHSILES
-605 YFDLC
+605 YFNLC
-610 DKLYLICDYMN
+610 EKLYLICDYMN

-634 TTVYDYKKRD
+634 TTIYDYKKKD
-644 WMRGFQDLLSKRKD
+644 WMGGFQDLLSRNMD
-658 VILNEKGDESYE
+658 EILNKKGDESYE

>member
-13 ETDIKPYCLD
+13 ENDIKPYCLD
-23 GKDIKTALED
+23 DKDIKTALED

-47 EEKIKAIEL
+47 EEEVKAIEL

-76 SELDKLYKYYKVEV
+76 SELDKLYKNYKVEV

-136 IERQRDYEKE
+136 IQRQRDYEKE

-161 INNQVDKFS
+161 MNNRVNELS

-193 LKKGNDMFA
+193 LKKDNDMFA
-202 DCPYYYDID
+202 DCPYFYDID

-220 KKARYYNAFNEYHNR
+220 KTAGYYSVFNEYHNR
-235 VNEMLDQQ
+235 INNMLDQQ
-243 KDEKYILDQDSL
+243 KDDKYILDQDSL
-255 LRKKQYNGYVVFESD
+255 LRKKQYNGYVVFKSD
-270 NEMTAKDKAS
+270 DKMTAKDKAS

-287 EIDHILKGILYPY
+287 EIDHILKGVLYTY
-300 QLSESLLYNDDTVV
+300 KLSESLLYNDDIVV

-330 TTMYDWDEFN
+330 TTMYDWEEFK

-348 VDILNAFLYS
+348 VDILNAFLRS

-363 KINKKNQEEK
+363 KINKKNQEEN
-373 KAIKEEQKAMEIKKR
+373 KAMKQKHSQEPSK
-388 AMKKRKKAMEEEANE
+388 
-403 IEEETKE
+403 TKS
-410 VEEEKKEVEEEVIE
+410 
-424 PPKIKFPEL
+424 PEL
-433 KRLDPGNNLY
+433 KRLDPGSKMY
-443 DKYNCEFIRELAE
+443 DKYNCEFIRDLAE
-456 YFETYYELDI
+456 YFETNHELNR
-466 TDLIIKLSILYIIP
+466 TDLIIKFSMLYTIPIIN
-480 LIYSYNDELNDL
+480 SYNDELNDL
-492 GTAELTTS
+492 ETEELTAS
-500 ILESQRMTTRNIKQL
+500 ISESQRMTTRNMKQL

-537 RFIDSKTYR
+537 RFIDSKNYR
-546 EYDIGFSKF
+546 EYDIGFTNF
-555 LEYINLNKECDE
+555 LEYINFNIECDE
-567 PRKWY
+567 PKKWY

-581 YIEEHKDLI
+581 YTEEHKDLI
-590 ESFFK
+590 VSFFK
-595 IPKLQETLNQ
+595 MPALHSILES

-610 DKLYLICDYMN
+610 EKLYLICDYMN

-634 TTVYDYKKRD
+634 TTIYDYIEKD
-644 WMRGFQDLLSKRKD
+644 WMREFQIQLNRNADK
-658 VILNEKGDESYE
+658 ILNEKGDESYE